1 MEAIRGVTNF
11 SAPYDVGPT
20 GNETEFFNNIFEN
33 AGAKAELGFPVSVAD
48 TFGQFWATWLPQNST
63 YLNYSDL
70 AANGSSLAEG
80 AGPMP
85 IITLAEVVPG
95 QSPEIGKIMYP
106 GRNDTNGFNLTS
118 YEVTPFEFGSWV
130 GGRVQGF
137 IPTQWLGT
145 SMDNGT
151 AQNSSQC
158 VAGFDKFSLVQGS
171 TTNAF
176 CAWFIDDFYGR
187 PIFAK
192 RSIHNRQQGSNE
204 TDDIPIPQGQEQ
216 SPLVQIVNETASNFQ
231 QTFNESMWATYPN
244 PFQGY
249 NDAMGNTSELL
260 LVSYTLDLCCRRGL
274 TQTMNRWTGVSQA
287 RTIRFGRS
295 SSLTVK
301 WTLLSF
307 TRHPRRARIRGSMA
321 PAYRV
326 STYQARLPQPYNLL
340 TMENRYRAFSFRGRH
355 SIP

>member
-145 SMDNGT
+145 TMDNGT

-249 NDAMGNTSELL
+249 SDAMGNTSELL
-260 LVSYTLDLCCRRGL
+260 LVSYTLHLCCRRGL
-274 TQTMNRWTGVSQA
+274 TQTMNR
-287 RTIRFGRS
+287 
-295 SSLTVK
+295 
-301 WTLLSF
+301 
-307 TRHPRRARIRGSMA
+307 
-321 PAYRV
+321 
-326 STYQARLPQPYNLL
+326 
-340 TMENRYRAFSFRGRH
+340 
-355 SIP
+355 